1 MFSQSWR
8 KVSPQRC
15 RLPDA
20 NDKSR
25 IEGAINGALVSVS
38 KESLGSLASPE
49 RMLYS
54 ILSREVNSKVVDDS
68 YLVVYDY
75 GIPWYSNKMFLF
87 ELMVLKIGSGG
98 SFEAVTDLLDDLAYE
113 VDAKAIAVGS
123 QLCRAPA
130 ALSRLYSRAGF
141 VNEGKTSLVKW
152 R

>member
-1 MFSQSWR
+1 MSLAFSPSSR
-8 KVSPQRC
+8 P
-15 RLPDA
+15 PTPNDA
-20 NDKSR
+20 ER
-25 IEGAINGALVSVS
+25 IERAIVQALRSVS

-49 RMLYS
+49 KMLYS
-54 ILSREVNSKVVDDS
+54 ILSGEARSVVVEES

-87 ELMVLKIGSGG
+87 ELMVLKIGTEG
-98 SFEAVTDLLDDLAYE
+98 SFSDVTDILDHLADQ

-123 QLCRAPA
+123 QLCKAPA